1 MIGSTSEVPHK
12 VAVETEKNNILKK
25 SFIGLFP
32 SWYTAFQDLGWE
44 GEGGREERGW
54 KKGGKGSE
62 NKGHRY
68 RFMYIHVYE
77 YMSESEN
84 ECLGVWQ
91 YGAHIK
97 SVDECV
103 EASKQEHRGEV
114 GLGHEGAGH
123 SVVQHLL
130 GHLDWGGEREE

>member
-44 GEGGREERGW
+44 GEGGREGGREGRRW

-62 NKGHRY
+62 NKGHGY
-68 RFMYIHVYE
+68 RFMYMC
-77 YMSESEN
+77 MS
-84 ECLGVWQ
+84 
-91 YGAHIK
+91 I
-97 SVDECV
+97 
-103 EASKQEHRGEV
+103 
-114 GLGHEGAGH
+114 
-123 SVVQHLL
+123 
-130 GHLDWGGEREE
+130 